1 VNTQLFKY
9 LDTQIFVHSISHV
22 PKLRYY
28 AFISCEESSS
38 IIKILL
44 KIVKYELLDANME
57 TMKLRS
63 HIGANGILQIQT
75 PTDLKDTNVEVVV
88 IIQPLPN
95 AGVATSTEAQAQYNA
110 WGKPTT
116 KKSISN
122 AIARMQ
128 ELRRQVALDKTSIR
142 SMIEEGRRF

>member
-1 VNTQLFKY
+1 
-9 LDTQIFVHSISHV
+9 
-22 PKLRYY
+22 
-28 AFISCEESSS
+28 
-38 IIKILL
+38 
-44 KIVKYELLDANME
+44 ME

-63 HIGANGILQIQT
+63 HIGADGILQIQT
-75 PTDLKDTNVEVVV
+75 PTDLKDTPVEVVV
-88 IIQPLPN
+88 VIQPLPN
-95 AGVATSTEAQAQYNA
+95 AEVAESPEPEPLYNA

-116 KKSISN
+116 KKSINN

>member
-1 VNTQLFKY
+1 
-9 LDTQIFVHSISHV
+9 
-22 PKLRYY
+22 
-28 AFISCEESSS
+28 
-38 IIKILL
+38 
-44 KIVKYELLDANME
+44 ME
-57 TMKLRS
+57 TMKLQS
-63 HIGANGILQIQT
+63 HIGTDGILQIQT
-75 PTDLKDTNVEVVV
+75 PTDLKDTLVEVVV

-95 AGVATSTEAQAQYNA
+95 AEVATSSEAQVQYNA

-128 ELRRQVALDKTSIR
+128 ELRRQVALDKTSLR